1 MPTVTYKNTEYVIP
15 EIPLAPSY
23 VVARAGP
30 IFVARNGRT
39 GQYQFVDEDP
49 YRVLIQCKE
58 ELKKTE
64 GGMILLKAGE
74 YVLSKTFPDED
85 IRDKVL
91 VTGEGRATV
100 VKAPSGVSPFNP
112 NWVRLDNLVWYD
124 EAGKEHDETLVVV
137 TEVSDGAI
145 TTPKIANLAV
155 TTEKIA
161 DGAVVNTKIA
171 DGTID
176 LSRKALDGSLTNAK
190 IADGTIDLTKKCTYV
205 PVNKAGDIMQ
215 GDLVISKTN
224 PTFNLVQ
231 DGVTRLVVGYKKNY
245 GIGIFGFNSRGGW
258 VFDLRT
264 DLPYLHISG
273 LLYLNASMG
282 PPIIVYGSVAP
293 FPDAALDLGHSYSR
307 WKNIYTNLL
316 NLKSYTSDPSLEAG
330 LLWFRSDLGRL
341 RFSPDGSAIKEFVH
355 RDGDAMTGSLTI
367 SGDIMPS
374 AWGAYN
380 LGSTSYRWKEIRAR
394 FVEASDWV
402 NGGGAV
408 LGNGSLSL
416 ARLTRDPP
424 IGAPTLWYRDDLN
437 RLIFLSTKDWIR
449 HELMYRDGD
458 TMTGNLDMG
467 GNKILNTKDAVI
479 HGQSY
484 REWALINNVIVR

>member
-39 GQYQFVDEDP
+39 GLYQFVDEDL

-64 GGMILLKAGE
+64 GGMIVLKAGE

-85 IRDKVL
+85 VRDKVF
-91 VTGEGRATV
+91 VTGEGRGTV

-145 TTPKIANLAV
+145 TN
-155 TTEKIA
+155 E
-161 DGAVVNTKIA
+161 
-171 DGTID
+171 
-176 LSRKALDGSLTNAK
+176 K
-190 IADGTIDLTKKCTYV
+190 IADGTIDLTKKGTYV
-205 PVNKAGDIMQ
+205 PVNKAGDTMEGKLRFWQPNELIF
-215 GDLVISKTN
+215 GDLKNKDIYVFGSEGGILRIR
-224 PTFNLVQ
+224 PAGAGAYGCFCVQ
-231 DGVTRLVVGYKKNY
+231 DSAGR
-245 GIGIFGFNSRGGW
+245 GIEYSIGWYSLFSLLDGEVSLGMSFN
-258 VFDLRT
+258 
-264 DLPYLHISG
+264 
-273 LLYLNASMG
+273 
-282 PPIIVYGSVAP
+282 
-293 FPDAALDLGHSYSR
+293 R

-355 RDGDAMTGSLTI
+355 RDGD
-367 SGDIMPS
+367 
-374 AWGAYN
+374 
-380 LGSTSYRWKEIRAR
+380 
-394 FVEASDWV
+394 
-402 NGGGAV
+402 
-408 LGNGSLSL
+408 
-416 ARLTRDPP
+416 
-424 IGAPTLWYRDDLN
+424 
-437 RLIFLSTKDWIR
+437 
-449 HELMYRDGD
+449 
-458 TMTGNLDMG
+458 TMTGNLLLPDGSVSAPALAFSEESNTGLYRIAGAVRFALG
-467 GNKILNTKDAVI
+467 GEDKLEIAPYDTTVMTNLWVRGNLFPEPSGSRYLGSPYYKWYEV
-479 HGQSY
+479 Y
-484 REWALINNVIVR
+484 ALTVVTGDLGFSENACPLCGKEFQVGDEVVLKVVSKEGGIKTRPCHKSCPSQ